1 MSFMTPQAHKRE
13 PGENGA
19 MFGGAVNPER
29 AEEDDSLFGLPAADH
44 RRTVYVVD
52 DDRAIRRSLSLF
64 LATIGM
70 QSRPYLNGADFLA
83 DVPHLPPGCVLLDFR
98 MPERDGLQVLEHLG
112 ERLAM
117 FPTIVMTGHGD
128 IDIAVRAMK
137 LGATDFIEKPYAEEM
152 LTSALDAVFLQL
164 DKHVMAAG
172 ALAQEEDR
180 LRALT
185 GRETD
190 VLRGLGMGMSNK
202 GLAAH
207 LALSVRT
214 VEMHRANM
222 MTKLGAKNLSD
233 VLRLAYRAGLMAD
246 GQPPLES

>member
-1 MSFMTPQAHKRE
+1 LFGDDAVNPGVPE
-13 PGENGA
+13 PGE
-19 MFGGAVNPER
+19 
-29 AEEDDSLFGLPAADH
+29 SLFGLRAANH
-44 RRTVYVVD
+44 KRTVYVVD

-64 LATIGM
+64 LATVGM

-83 DVPHLPPGCVLLDFR
+83 DVSHLPPGCVLLDFR
-98 MPERDGLQVLEHLG
+98 MPDRDGLQVLEQLA
-112 ERLAM
+112 ERLPL

-137 LGATDFIEKPYAEEM
+137 LGATDFIEKPYAEDM
-152 LTSALDAVFLQL
+152 LTGALDRVFRQL
-164 DKHVMAAG
+164 DEHIQAAG

-222 MTKLGAKNLSD
+222 MAKLGARNLSD

-246 GQPPLES
+246 GQ